1 MNDKGISSY
10 RKIVKGTA
18 LFGGVQVFNILISLI
33 RGKLIAIILGPE
45 GMGISSLLTSST
57 NMLQQFSSLGVNYS
71 AVKDISLAKENGDQE
86 RLSLVIHVLRRLLH
100 VTSLIGSLISILFAQ
115 QLSLFAFGTIDYK
128 WSFIG
133 LSVMIYFTTLSNG
146 ELAILQGSR
155 MLKQLAYSS
164 IIGASFGLIVSV
176 PLYYYYGYDGIVPAM
191 IVLSLITFLFNRSY
205 ANKIQF
211 DNSKVE
217 WNTVK
222 TIGRAMVALG
232 VIMLVSSLF
241 ATISNYSLNA
251 FISNFGSLKDVGLY
265 QAANS
270 ITNQYVGVVFAAMG
284 ADFFPRLSGVSNDNI
299 KVRTLVNQ
307 QSEIVMLIVTPLA
320 ILMIMTAPL
329 MIRLLLSEEF
339 TPLIS
344 VIRFMGVGLFF
355 KAMAYPMGYISF
367 AKGDKKFFFWF
378 EGVGGNIMTLVLNII
393 FYYKWGLIG
402 IGISFSVSFFIFSIL
417 YILITR
423 CRYNFY
429 YSSSFYKMIIPLFTL
444 LCIAFVGSFIID
456 KRLSYSCMISA
467 SIVCLLLSLYGLNL
481 RLQLIKLKQ

>member
-100 VTSLIGSLISILFAQ
+100 VTSLIGSLLSILFAQ

-164 IIGASFGLIVSV
+164 IIGASLGLIVSV

-284 ADFFPRLSGVSNDNI
+284 ADFF
-299 KVRTLVNQ
+299 
-307 QSEIVMLIVTPLA
+307 
-320 ILMIMTAPL
+320 
-329 MIRLLLSEEF
+329 
-339 TPLIS
+339 
-344 VIRFMGVGLFF
+344 
-355 KAMAYPMGYISF
+355 
-367 AKGDKKFFFWF
+367 
-378 EGVGGNIMTLVLNII
+378 
-393 FYYKWGLIG
+393 
-402 IGISFSVSFFIFSIL
+402 
-417 YILITR
+417 
-423 CRYNFY
+423 
-429 YSSSFYKMIIPLFTL
+429 SSFVRGFK
-444 LCIAFVGSFIID
+444 
-456 KRLSYSCMISA
+456 
-467 SIVCLLLSLYGLNL
+467 
-481 RLQLIKLKQ
+481 

>member
-100 VTSLIGSLISILFAQ
+100 VTSLIGSLLSILFAQ

-164 IIGASFGLIVSV
+164 IIGASLGLIVSV

-284 ADFFPRLSGVSNDNI
+284 ADFF
-299 KVRTLVNQ
+299 LVCLGFQ
-307 QSEIVMLIVTPLA
+307 
-320 ILMIMTAPL
+320 
-329 MIRLLLSEEF
+329 
-339 TPLIS
+339 
-344 VIRFMGVGLFF
+344 
-355 KAMAYPMGYISF
+355 
-367 AKGDKKFFFWF
+367 
-378 EGVGGNIMTLVLNII
+378 
-393 FYYKWGLIG
+393 
-402 IGISFSVSFFIFSIL
+402 
-417 YILITR
+417 
-423 CRYNFY
+423 
-429 YSSSFYKMIIPLFTL
+429 MII
-444 LCIAFVGSFIID
+444 
-456 KRLSYSCMISA
+456 
-467 SIVCLLLSLYGLNL
+467 
-481 RLQLIKLKQ
+481 

>member
-1 MNDKGISSY
+1 
-10 RKIVKGTA
+10 
-18 LFGGVQVFNILISLI
+18 
-33 RGKLIAIILGPE
+33 
-45 GMGISSLLTSST
+45 
-57 NMLQQFSSLGVNYS
+57 MLQQFSSLGVNYS

-100 VTSLIGSLISILFAQ
+100 VTSLIGSLLSILFAQ

-164 IIGASFGLIVSV
+164 IIGASLGLIVSV

-284 ADFFPRLSGVSNDNI
+284 ADFF
-299 KVRTLVNQ
+299 LVCPGFQ
-307 QSEIVMLIVTPLA
+307 
-320 ILMIMTAPL
+320 
-329 MIRLLLSEEF
+329 
-339 TPLIS
+339 
-344 VIRFMGVGLFF
+344 
-355 KAMAYPMGYISF
+355 
-367 AKGDKKFFFWF
+367 
-378 EGVGGNIMTLVLNII
+378 
-393 FYYKWGLIG
+393 
-402 IGISFSVSFFIFSIL
+402 
-417 YILITR
+417 
-423 CRYNFY
+423 
-429 YSSSFYKMIIPLFTL
+429 MII
-444 LCIAFVGSFIID
+444 
-456 KRLSYSCMISA
+456 
-467 SIVCLLLSLYGLNL
+467 
-481 RLQLIKLKQ
+481 

>member
-100 VTSLIGSLISILFAQ
+100 VTSLIGSLLSILFAQ

-164 IIGASFGLIVSV
+164 IIGASLGLIVSV

-320 ILMIMTAPL
+320 ILMI
-329 MIRLLLSEEF
+329 
-339 TPLIS
+339 
-344 VIRFMGVGLFF
+344 
-355 KAMAYPMGYISF
+355 
-367 AKGDKKFFFWF
+367 
-378 EGVGGNIMTLVLNII
+378 
-393 FYYKWGLIG
+393 
-402 IGISFSVSFFIFSIL
+402 
-417 YILITR
+417 
-423 CRYNFY
+423 
-429 YSSSFYKMIIPLFTL
+429 
-444 LCIAFVGSFIID
+444 
-456 KRLSYSCMISA
+456 
-467 SIVCLLLSLYGLNL
+467 CLLYTSDAADD
-481 RLQLIKLKQ
+481 

>member
-100 VTSLIGSLISILFAQ
+100 VTSLIGSLLSILFAQ

-164 IIGASFGLIVSV
+164 IIGASLGLIVSV

-284 ADFFPRLSGVSNDNI
+284 ADFFPRLSGVS
-299 KVRTLVNQ
+299 
-307 QSEIVMLIVTPLA
+307 
-320 ILMIMTAPL
+320 
-329 MIRLLLSEEF
+329 
-339 TPLIS
+339 
-344 VIRFMGVGLFF
+344 
-355 KAMAYPMGYISF
+355 
-367 AKGDKKFFFWF
+367 
-378 EGVGGNIMTLVLNII
+378 
-393 FYYKWGLIG
+393 
-402 IGISFSVSFFIFSIL
+402 
-417 YILITR
+417 
-423 CRYNFY
+423 
-429 YSSSFYKMIIPLFTL
+429 MII
-444 LCIAFVGSFIID
+444 
-456 KRLSYSCMISA
+456 
-467 SIVCLLLSLYGLNL
+467 
-481 RLQLIKLKQ
+481 

>member
-1 MNDKGISSY
+1 M
-10 RKIVKGTA
+10 T
-18 LFGGVQVFNILISLI
+18 GGVSL
-33 RGKLIAIILGPE
+33 R
-45 GMGISSLLTSST
+45 T
-57 NMLQQFSSLGVNYS
+57 
-71 AVKDISLAKENGDQE
+71 
-86 RLSLVIHVLRRLLH
+86 R
-100 VTSLIGSLISILFAQ
+100 
-115 QLSLFAFGTIDYK
+115 
-128 WSFIG
+128 
-133 LSVMIYFTTLSNG
+133 FTG
-146 ELAILQGSR
+146 
-155 MLKQLAYSS
+155 AYSS
-164 IIGASFGLIVSV
+164 IIGASLGLIVSV

-320 ILMIMTAPL
+320 ILMIMTA
-329 MIRLLLSEEF
+329 LS
-339 TPLIS
+339 
-344 VIRFMGVGLFF
+344 
-355 KAMAYPMGYISF
+355 
-367 AKGDKKFFFWF
+367 
-378 EGVGGNIMTLVLNII
+378 
-393 FYYKWGLIG
+393 
-402 IGISFSVSFFIFSIL
+402 
-417 YILITR
+417 
-423 CRYNFY
+423 
-429 YSSSFYKMIIPLFTL
+429 
-444 LCIAFVGSFIID
+444 
-456 KRLSYSCMISA
+456 
-467 SIVCLLLSLYGLNL
+467 
-481 RLQLIKLKQ
+481 

>member
-1 MNDKGISSY
+1 
-10 RKIVKGTA
+10 
-18 LFGGVQVFNILISLI
+18 
-33 RGKLIAIILGPE
+33 
-45 GMGISSLLTSST
+45 
-57 NMLQQFSSLGVNYS
+57 MLQQFSSLGVNYS

-100 VTSLIGSLISILFAQ
+100 VTSLIGSLLSILFAQ

-164 IIGASFGLIVSV
+164 IIGASLGLIVSV

-378 EGVGGNIMTLVLNII
+378 EGV
-393 FYYKWGLIG
+393 
-402 IGISFSVSFFIFSIL
+402 
-417 YILITR
+417 
-423 CRYNFY
+423 
-429 YSSSFYKMIIPLFTL
+429 
-444 LCIAFVGSFIID
+444 
-456 KRLSYSCMISA
+456 
-467 SIVCLLLSLYGLNL
+467 
-481 RLQLIKLKQ
+481 

>member
-100 VTSLIGSLISILFAQ
+100 VTSLIGSLLSILFAQ

-164 IIGASFGLIVSV
+164 IIGASLGLIVSV

-270 ITNQYVGVVFAAMG
+270 ITNQYVGVV
-284 ADFFPRLSGVSNDNI
+284 
-299 KVRTLVNQ
+299 
-307 QSEIVMLIVTPLA
+307 
-320 ILMIMTAPL
+320 
-329 MIRLLLSEEF
+329 LLLWE
-339 TPLIS
+339 
-344 VIRFMGVGLFF
+344 R
-355 KAMAYPMGYISF
+355 
-367 AKGDKKFFFWF
+367 
-378 EGVGGNIMTLVLNII
+378 
-393 FYYKWGLIG
+393 
-402 IGISFSVSFFIFSIL
+402 IFS
-417 YILITR
+417 
-423 CRYNFY
+423 
-429 YSSSFYKMIIPLFTL
+429 SFVRGFK
-444 LCIAFVGSFIID
+444 
-456 KRLSYSCMISA
+456 
-467 SIVCLLLSLYGLNL
+467 
-481 RLQLIKLKQ
+481 